1 MLGIHDVRENLLEM
15 NQLQQQAGRQF
26 LINAHVICDVQKKI
40 ISRWFTRRRQSRVI
54 SKIII
59 SVLYTGPIKNGNGS
73 DKRQSL
79 DVGEGKSSLRHVFC
93 YQSLTDDIEQNM
105 FGQPGPT
112 FRQMEG
118 DDVDLNRNRKS

>member
-1 MLGIHDVRENLLEM
+1 MLGIRDVRENLLEM

-59 SVLYTGPIKNGNGS
+59 SVLYRDLIRNVNRS
-73 DKRQSL
+73 DKEGL
-79 DVGEGKSSLRHVFC
+79 DVGEVLFKTRFLV
-93 YQSLTDDIEQNM
+93 IK
-105 FGQPGPT
+105 
-112 FRQMEG
+112 
-118 DDVDLNRNRKS
+118 V

>member
-1 MLGIHDVRENLLEM
+1 M
-15 NQLQQQAGRQF
+15 
-26 LINAHVICDVQKKI
+26 ICDVQKKI

-73 DKRQSL
+73 DKRQSH
-79 DVGEGKSSLRHVFC
+79 DVGEVLFKTRFC
-93 YQSLTDDIEQNM
+93 YQSLTDDIEQNE
-105 FGQPGPT
+105 FGQLGPT
-112 FRQMEG
+112 LRQMEG